1 MINVESP
8 VPEHLAISPRRS
20 ANGRTP
26 PGYRVL
32 HVIVPEQTFNHVK
45 AQSYLSGMR
54 FPEYVAR
61 LLNEAWPYNDSRL
74 PSGQDD
80 AHAHPAVNDQRG
92 QT

>member
-8 VPEHLAISPRRS
+8 VPEHLAMSPRRS

-61 LLNEAWPYNDSRL
+61 FLEEAWPYRECRPPTTPNDS
-74 PSGQDD
+74 
-80 AHAHPAVNDQRG
+80 PAPEIVTAGYSQP
-92 QT
+92 